1 MRESSARDFI
11 NDATRAIT
19 ITKLLVVQG
28 SRKSRTY
35 VKLDIMWDAI
45 RSAGEEVNLEEQED
59 FIGLI
64 SDVVNP
70 GGAKAYALQANYG
83 EEGVS

>member
-1 MRESSARDFI
+1 MTQREPLLSVS
-11 NDATRAIT
+11 
-19 ITKLLVVQG
+19 ITKLLVIQG

-35 VKLDIMWDAI
+35 VKLDILWDAV
-45 RSAGEEVNLEEQED
+45 RSAGEEVNSEEQED

-70 GGAKAYALQANYG
+70 GEAKAYAAQANYG
-83 EEGVS
+83 EEGVP